1 MLTADLVT
9 ARRRGDELLVPPL
22 DADDR
27 ARVEELAG
35 LYLEIARAHVG
46 RSREELEGTWRAV
59 ALAPRE
65 RRLADGVLK
74 LVSDR
79 CVFETAAVVD
89 PAALR
94 AQVFLRAAEAR
105 RAPAA
110 PGAGEGTG
118 GGAID
123 SAIDGAGAGTREGAI
138 DRVAILR
145 EVASEHA
152 VSPEELER
160 LLYADLHGA
169 ERLCSVT
176 AFRPAHLAAS
186 FDLAQMQAVLL
197 RATRVVA
204 EVASSDVGAYR
215 RLFHK
220 LKFLRL
226 LHAISATKNGYRIEI
241 DGPFSL
247 FQAVTRYGLQLA
259 MALPAI
265 AACGRWR
272 IEADVLWGK
281 ERRPVTFRS
290 GGEGLGGE
298 PATGPTR
305 AAGSPIPPVSEEVA
319 ALLERLAGR
328 DSDWTVAP
336 ATAILDLPGA
346 GICVPDLVFTRAA
359 EKARGKPKPGRSPP
373 AASLKPW
380 PGPSSRTAA
389 PVQVYLEVLGFWSRE
404 AVWRRGELVE
414 GGLPHRI
421 LFAVSKHL
429 RVSEAALGADLPGS
443 LYVYA
448 RALEPRAI
456 LEKIEH
462 LAARPLP

>member
-1 MLTADLVT
+1 VLTADLVT
-9 ARRRGDELLVPPL
+9 ARRRGDELQVPPL

-35 LYLEIARAHVG
+35 VYLEIARAHVG

-74 LVSDR
+74 LVNDR
-79 CVFETAAVVD
+79 CVFETAAAID

-94 AQVFLRAAEAR
+94 AQVFLRAAAAR
-105 RAPAA
+105 RAAD
-110 PGAGEGTG
+110 GDG
-118 GGAID
+118 G
-123 SAIDGAGAGTREGAI
+123 I
-138 DRVAILR
+138 DRAAILTA
-145 EVASEHA
+145 VASAHA
-152 VSPEELER
+152 VSSEELER

-176 AFRPAHLAAS
+176 VFRPAHLAAG

-197 RATRVVA
+197 RATKVVA

-226 LHAISATKNGYRIEI
+226 LHAISATKTGYRVEI

-281 ERRPVTFRS
+281 ERRPVTFRAG
-290 GGEGLGGE
+290 GGEGVAGE
-298 PATGPTR
+298 RTSGPART
-305 AAGSPIPPVSEEVA
+305 AATPNPPLSEEVA
-319 ALLERLAGR
+319 TLLERLAARESARESG
-328 DSDWTVAP
+328 WTVAP

-346 GICVPDLVFTRAA
+346 GICVPDLVFTR
-359 EKARGKPKPGRSPP
+359 GKGKGDATRS
-373 AASLKPW
+373 
-380 PGPSSRTAA
+380 SSRASSRATP
-389 PVQVYLEVLGFWSRE
+389 PVQVYLEVMGFWSRE
-404 AVWRRGELVE
+404 AVWRRVELIE
-414 GGLPHRI
+414 RGLPHRI

-429 RVSEAALGADLPGS
+429 RVSEAVLGDDLPGS

-456 LEKIEH
+456 LERVEH